1 MLENINLKKK
11 LSREDYKLALPG
23 LQQRLYDLE
32 KACWEYGIPTVIVF
46 EGWDAAGKG
55 TAISALTQRLDP
67 RGFKLYPITAAR
79 TYEQQRPWLWRFWLK
94 VPNRGEMVIFDH
106 SWYGRVLEDRVEG
119 AVPEKAWRDAYRDI
133 VEFERM
139 LADDGAA
146 ILKFFLHISRKEQK
160 ERFQTIEK
168 DPLEAWRVTDA
179 DWARHKKYG
188 EYLSAIEEMLE
199 LTESEFAPWTIVE
212 ATSKWHTRKKD
223 LRDDHRRHGEA
234 PRDQRAA
241 QGRRYGRG
249 GQRRGVAGGDG
260 IAGRRRTLMLETVD
274 LTRALRSRRLRARS
288 HAAADSASRAGIP
301 DLFAEAA
308 GGNRIRGMGRGR

>member
-1 MLENINLKKK
+1 MSAV
-11 LSREDYKLALPG
+11 LSCIRIDPGCHAGKHQFEEETLARGLQARPAG

-55 TAISALTQRLDP
+55 TAIAALTQRLDP

-106 SWYGRVLEDRVEG
+106 SWYGRVLEDRVERTI
-119 AVPEKAWRDAYRDI
+119 PEKEWREAYRDI

-160 ERFQTIEK
+160 ERFQTIESRSAGS
-168 DPLEAWRVTDA
+168 L
-179 DWARHKKYG
+179 AR
-188 EYLSAIEEMLE
+188 
-199 LTESEFAPWTIVE
+199 
-212 ATSKWHTRKKD
+212 
-223 LRDDHRRHGEA
+223 
-234 PRDQRAA
+234 
-241 QGRRYGRG
+241 
-249 GQRRGVAGGDG
+249 DG
-260 IAGRRRTLMLETVD
+260 C
-274 LTRALRSRRLRARS
+274 RL
-288 HAAADSASRAGIP
+288 GP
-301 DLFAEAA
+301 PQE
-308 GGNRIRGMGRGR
+308 IR

>member
-1 MLENINLKKK
+1 VRRRIAAIIGLYEESSSRARLWYFGQCRLRHDWYLSAMLENINLKKR
-11 LSREDYKLALPG
+11 LSREEYKLALPG

-32 KACWEYGIPTVIVF
+32 KACWEYGVPSVIVF

-55 TAISALTQRLDP
+55 TAIAALTQRLDP
-67 RGFKLYPITAAR
+67 RGFKMYPITAAR

-106 SWYGRVLEDRVEG
+106 SWYGRVLEDRVERT
-119 AVPEKAWRDAYRDI
+119 VPEKAWRDAYRDI

-160 ERFQTIEK
+160 DRFQAIEK

-179 DWARHKKYG
+179 DWARHKKYD
-188 EYLSAIEEMLE
+188 EYLSATEEMLE

-212 ATSKWHTRKKD
+212 ATSKWQARK
-223 LRDDHRRHGEA
+223 R
-234 PRDQRAA
+234 
-241 QGRRYGRG
+241 
-249 GQRRGVAGGDG
+249 
-260 IAGRRRTLMLETVD
+260 IFETI
-274 LTRALRSRRLRARS
+274 TGAMERRLGTNAPPRVEVS
-288 HAAADSASRAGIP
+288 GAAAKD
-301 DLFAEAA
+301 AELREAMESL
-308 GGNRIRGMGRGR
+308 GGGGL